1 MRLNTAVKT
10 LTILLLLFTITVSA
24 AYAASAEEKRDGIR
38 KMRNETLQKLYTIN
52 PSAQSAVQD
61 AYGYAVFNNSD
72 FHLGLLGGGGGKG
85 LAVINSTGGEIFMKT
100 LEGSVGLG
108 FGIKQY
114 MMVFV
119 FATEKAFFDFTDQGW
134 EWGGQATAAITD
146 SVSGGSLQGAISVA
160 PDIWVY
166 QMTNKGLGATLTL
179 RGIRFY
185 KNNALN
191 Q

>member
-1 MRLNTAVKT
+1 MRIHSALKT
-10 LTILLLLFTITVSA
+10 LIVFLLLFMFSISA
-24 AYAASAEEKRDGIR
+24 ACAASTEEKRDSIR
-38 KMRNETLQKLYTIN
+38 KMRNDTLQKLYN
-52 PSAQSAVQD
+52 FHPSAQSAIQD

-100 LEGSVGLG
+100 LEGSVGIG
-108 FGIKQY
+108 FGLKQY

-119 FATEKAFFDFTDQGW
+119 FESEKAFFDFTDQGW
-134 EWGGQATAAITD
+134 EWGGQATAALTD
-146 SVSGGSLQGAISVA
+146 SVSGGSLEGAFSVG
-160 PDIWVY
+160 PDTWVY
-166 QMTNKGLGATLTL
+166 QMTNKGLEASLTL

-185 KNNALN
+185 KNSALN

>member
-1 MRLNTAVKT
+1 MRINPVFKIF
-10 LTILLLLFTITVSA
+10 TIMMLLFALTVSA
-24 AYAASAEEKRDGIR
+24 AQAASAEEKRDSIR
-38 KMRNETLQKLYTIN
+38 KMRNETLQKLYTFR
-52 PSAQSAVQD
+52 PLAQTAVQD

-100 LEGSVGLG
+100 LEGSIGIG

-119 FATEKAFFDFTDQGW
+119 FETEKAFTDFTDQGW
-134 EWGGQATAAITD
+134 EWGGQATAALTD
-146 SVSGGSLQGAISVA
+146 SVSGGALQGAISIA
-160 PDIWVY
+160 PDTWVY
-166 QMTNKGLGATLTL
+166 QMTNKGLEATVTL

-185 KNNALN
+185 KNSALN

>member
-1 MRLNTAVKT
+1 MRINPVFKVLTIMIILFT
-10 LTILLLLFTITVSA
+10 LTVSISH
-24 AYAASAEEKRDGIR
+24 AASAEEKRDSIR
-38 KMRNETLQKLYTIN
+38 KMRNETLQKLYTFR
-52 PSAQSAVQD
+52 PSAQTALQD

-100 LEGSVGLG
+100 LEGSVGIG

-119 FATEKAFFDFTDQGW
+119 FETEKAFADFTDQGW

-146 SVSGGSLQGAISVA
+146 SVSGGSLQGAISIA
-160 PDIWVY
+160 PDTWVY
-166 QMTNKGLGATLTL
+166 QMTNKGLEASVTL

-185 KNNALN
+185 RNSALN

>member
-1 MRLNTAVKT
+1 MRLNITVKT
-10 LTILLLLFTITVSA
+10 LTILLLLFTMTISA
-24 AYAASAEEKRDGIR
+24 ACAASVEEKRDGIR
-38 KMRNETLQKLYTIN
+38 KMRNETLQKLYNFN
-52 PSAQSAVQD
+52 PSAQSAIQD

-100 LEGSVGLG
+100 LEGSVGIG

-160 PDIWVY
+160 PDVWVY
-166 QMTNKGLGATLTL
+166 QMTNKGLEATLTL

-185 KNNALN
+185 KNYSLN
-191 Q
+191 

>member
-1 MRLNTAVKT
+1 MRINPVLKVLTVMIMLFT
-10 LTILLLLFTITVSA
+10 LTASISH
-24 AYAASAEEKRDGIR
+24 AASAEEKRDSIR
-38 KMRNETLQKLYTIN
+38 KMRNETLQKLYTFR
-52 PSAQSAVQD
+52 PLAQTALQD
-61 AYGYAVFNNSD
+61 AYGYAVFNNSG

-100 LEGSVGLG
+100 LEGSVGIG

-119 FATEKAFFDFTDQGW
+119 FETEKAFEDFTDQGW

-146 SVSGGSLQGAISVA
+146 SVAGGSLQGAISIA
-160 PDIWVY
+160 PDTWVY
-166 QMTNKGLGATLTL
+166 QMTNKGLEASVTL

-185 KNNALN
+185 RNNALN

>member
-1 MRLNTAVKT
+1 MRFNHVLKT
-10 LTILLLLFTITVSA
+10 LTILVILFTMTISVACA
-24 AYAASAEEKRDGIR
+24 ATAEEKRDSIR
-38 KMRNETLQKLYTIN
+38 KMRNETLQKLYIFR
-52 PSAQSAVQD
+52 PAAQTAIQD
-61 AYGYAVFNNSD
+61 GYGYAVFNNSD

-85 LAVINSTGGEIFMKT
+85 LAVINSTGGEVFMKT
-100 LEGSVGLG
+100 LEASLGLG

-119 FATEKAFFDFTDQGW
+119 FETEKAFEDFTDQGW

-146 SVSGGSLQGAISVA
+146 SVSGGSLQGAFSVA
-160 PDIWVY
+160 PDTWVY
-166 QMTNKGLGATLTL
+166 QVTNKGLEATLTL